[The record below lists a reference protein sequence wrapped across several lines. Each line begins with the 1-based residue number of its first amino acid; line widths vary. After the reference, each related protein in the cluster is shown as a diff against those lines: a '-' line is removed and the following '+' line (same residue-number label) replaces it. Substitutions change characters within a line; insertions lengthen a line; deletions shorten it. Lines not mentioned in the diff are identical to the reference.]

1 MERIL
6 IGIDADG
13 SSEAA
18 VAWAAHRAASGSA
31 QIELVTVM
39 DTLLT
44 DTADTE
50 ALLATTASRIEQE
63 APGTAV
69 NTEILELSIVGGL
82 AIAAR
87 AADLLVIGSHPHH
100 RLASMISGALPV
112 RISTDVSCPTV
123 VVPVGWKPVDGRIV
137 VGIDIDDSSDK
148 ALIFAAREAA
158 ARGRELDVVHAWRPT
173 PYSPDPATA
182 LVFAPEAILAAHQ
195 KILDTAAARAAVELP
210 ADRIHTHLDRGRPL
224 DAVVAHVEG
233 AELVV
238 LGTHEWGPIT
248 GALFG
253 STVQQVMEQIPV
265 PLAIVPMGRQEQ

>member
-6 IGIDADG
+6 VGIDADG

-18 VAWAAHRAASGSA
+18 AAWATRRAASGSA

-39 DTLLT
+39 DALLT

-50 ALLATTASRIEQE
+50 AQLAATASRIEWE
-63 APGTAV
+63 APGTV
-69 NTEILELSIVGGL
+69 VTTKIIELSVAEGL
-82 AIAAR
+82 AMAAR
-87 AADLLVIGSHPHH
+87 ATDLLVIGSHPHH
-100 RLASMISGALPV
+100 RLASMLSGALPV
-112 RISTDVSCPTV
+112 RISADVSCPTV
-123 VVPVGWKPVDGRIV
+123 VVPVGWKPVEGRIV
-137 VGIDIDDSSDK
+137 VGIDVDDSSDE
-148 ALIFAAREAA
+148 ALSFAAREAG

-182 LVFAPEAILAAHQ
+182 LVFAPEQILVAHQ
-195 KILDTAAARAAVELP
+195 KIVDEAAARAAVELP
-210 ADRIHTHLDRGRPL
+210 ADRIRAFLDRGRPL
-224 DAVVAHVEG
+224 DAVASHVDG

-253 STVQQVMEQIPV
+253 STVQQVMERIPV
-265 PLAIVPMGRQEQ
+265 PLAIVPMGQGV